1 MGFSVAFISR
11 ILAPAFTYILDI
23 YKLNVSLG
31 QVLYGINFENK
42 MTMGGGT
49 DSFVTSET
57 KEPVQPYIIKMNN
70 PNQQGESSSS
80 GAQQGES
87 SSSAAQQ

>member
-1 MGFSVAFISR
+1 M
-11 ILAPAFTYILDI
+11 
-23 YKLNVSLG
+23 G

-80 GAQQGES
+80 GAQQW
-87 SSSAAQQ
+87 